1 MTDKSALGP
10 SERLASIEA
19 LRSEV
24 FDVVIVGGG
33 VTGCGS
39 ALDAASRGLRV
50 ALVEQ
55 RDFAAGTSS
64 RSSKMFHGGLRYL
77 EQLRFGL
84 VREALSERNLMVERL
99 CPFLVEPQRF
109 LYPLRHRVWER
120 LYVGAGVFLY
130 DILAAAGKSPLPRH
144 RHHSRAK
151 AMALAPG
158 LRRDSLVGAVSY
170 SDVVVDDARH
180 TVLVARTA
188 AAFGANMVSSARAV
202 GIANGPDGLRRITV
216 DDLEHGTRFEVRC
229 RSVLNTTGVWT
240 DEIESWAGERE
251 THVVASKG
259 IHLVVPRTAIDMQ
272 VGLIVRTKTSV
283 LFVIPWDRHW
293 IVGTTDTPWNLH
305 KAHPAASRADIDYLL
320 NEVGTVLRQPLT
332 HDDIVGVYAGLR
344 PLLVGESESTSRLS
358 REHSVRQVVP
368 GLVSVAGGKYTTY
381 RVMAADGVDAIA
393 RHLPSP
399 VPPSRTRDIPL
410 VGTGSGSPSNPSSL
424 PVSARP
430 RLARRYGDRILDLDA
445 LVADNPALG
454 EYVAS
459 AAPYLRAEVVY
470 GVTHEG
476 ALHLDDILTR
486 RTRISIETKHRGT
499 ESAHDVAG
507 LMAPILGW
515 DRETVDREVGHY
527 LARVEAER
535 DSQTK
540 LDDTTADAARMGA
553 ADVRIGADE
562 PGPANDSPGL

>member
-1 MTDKSALGP
+1 MSDRSVLGP
-10 SERLASIEA
+10 SKRMESIEA
-19 LRSEV
+19 LGSEV

-39 ALDAASRGLRV
+39 ALDAASRGLKV

-55 RDFAAGTSS
+55 RDFASGTSS

-84 VREALSERNLMVERL
+84 VREALSERNLMVEKL

-109 LYPLRHRVWER
+109 LYPLRHHVWER
-120 LYVGAGVFLY
+120 LYVGAGVLLY
-130 DILAAAGKSPLPRH
+130 DILAAAWGSPLPRH
-144 RHHSRAK
+144 RHHSRNA
-151 AMALAPG
+151 ALALAPS
-158 LRRDSLVGAVSY
+158 LRHGSLVGAVSY

-188 AAFGANMVSSARAV
+188 SAFGAAMVSSARAV
-202 GIANGPDGLRRITV
+202 GIADEPDGLKRVTIE
-216 DDLEHGTRFEVRC
+216 DLEHGTRIEVRC

-240 DEIESWAGERE
+240 DEIESWVGEQK

-259 IHLVVPRTAIDMQ
+259 IHLLVPRAAIDMD
-272 VGLIVRTKTSV
+272 VGMILRTKASV
-283 LFVIPWDRHW
+283 LFVIPWDQHW
-293 IVGTTDTPWNLH
+293 IVGTTDTPWSLH

-320 NEVGTVLRQPLT
+320 KEVSAVLRRPLT

-358 REHSVRQVVP
+358 REHSVREVVP
-368 GLVSVAGGKYTTY
+368 GVVSVAGGKYTTY
-381 RVMAADGVDAIA
+381 RVMAADGVDAVV
-393 RHLPSP
+393 RHLDAPF
-399 VPPSRTRDIPL
+399 PPSGTEDIPL
-410 VGTGSGSPSNPSSL
+410 IGTGTVSVPDATSL
-424 PVSARP
+424 PPGALP
-430 RLARRYGDRILDLDA
+430 RLTRRYGDRIADLNA
-445 LVADNPALG
+445 LVAANPDLG

-459 AAPYLRAEVVY
+459 AAPYLRAEIVY

-486 RTRISIETKHRGT
+486 RTRISIETRHRGT
-499 ESAHDVAG
+499 ESAHDVAR
-507 LMAPILGW
+507 LMGPVLGW
-515 DRETVDREVGHY
+515 DQETTDREISHY

-540 LDDTTADAARMGA
+540 LDDNTADAARMGA
-553 ADVRIGADE
+553 ADVRIGAD
-562 PGPANDSPGL
+562 GA